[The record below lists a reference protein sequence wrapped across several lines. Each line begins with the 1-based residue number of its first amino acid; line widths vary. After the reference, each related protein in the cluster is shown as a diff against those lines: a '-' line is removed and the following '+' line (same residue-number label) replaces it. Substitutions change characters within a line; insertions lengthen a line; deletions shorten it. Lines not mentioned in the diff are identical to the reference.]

1 MIHRGKK
8 ALDLCARPQS
18 LSPVVLIF
26 GEDSGVVSDAA
37 DCLVASWNKA
47 EGAPLETVRLQE
59 DELKKDFVQLVDEL
73 SAPALLG
80 GKQILRLRLTGETLA
95 KQFQQLLDDL
105 ENNTIFAENFL
116 ILEAQGLSKNSKIRG
131 AFQNS
136 KDQTGLQVFEDTP
149 EDLKAIIQDRLDQE
163 QIEIESE
170 ALEAFIQ
177 ELPGDRRLANTEVE
191 KLSLF
196 AMDLDRPISLSD
208 IALVCATEQP
218 KGADDAADAAL
229 AGKERAAMV
238 AIDRF
243 LEAGGSPISA
253 LRTIHFRTL
262 RALDALSGAKFLR
275 PPVFD
280 RDKPA
285 FNAML
290 KDWSP
295 VRLNRVLSLL
305 YSAEKTCKQAGAP
318 TEGALKIVLDRISRR
333 SV

>member
-1 MIHRGKK
+1 MIHRGEK
-8 ALDLCARPQS
+8 ALGLCAKPQS

-26 GEDSGVVSDAA
+26 GEDAGVVSDAA
-37 DCLVASWNKA
+37 QTLIKA
-47 EGAPLETVRLQE
+47 WSKQSSEPLNTIRLQE
-59 DELKKDFVQLVDEL
+59 DEIKREFARLVDEL

-80 GKQILRLRLTGETLA
+80 GKQVIRLRLTNDSLA
-95 KQFQQLLDDL
+95 KPLQQLLNDL
-105 ENNTIFAENFL
+105 HAGVVFAENYL
-116 ILEAQGLSKNSKIRG
+116 IIEATNLSKKSKVRD

-136 KDQTGLQVFEDTP
+136 KNYSGLQVFEDTP
-149 EDLKAIIQDRLDQE
+149 DDLRSLVEGRLSAE
-163 QIEIESE
+163 SITIERD
-170 ALEAFIQ
+170 ALDIFVQ
-177 ELPGDRRLANTEVE
+177 ELPGDRRLANTEIE
-191 KLSLF
+191 KLALY
-196 AMDLDRPISLSD
+196 ALDIGRPITVQD
-208 IALVCATEQP
+208 ISEVCATEQP

-229 AGKERAAMV
+229 AGKEHDAMV

-243 LEAGGSPISA
+243 IQAGGSPISA

-280 RDKPA
+280 RDRAA

-295 VRLNRVLSLL
+295 LKLGRVLSLL

-318 TEGALKIVLDRISRR
+318 TESALKIVLDRIARR